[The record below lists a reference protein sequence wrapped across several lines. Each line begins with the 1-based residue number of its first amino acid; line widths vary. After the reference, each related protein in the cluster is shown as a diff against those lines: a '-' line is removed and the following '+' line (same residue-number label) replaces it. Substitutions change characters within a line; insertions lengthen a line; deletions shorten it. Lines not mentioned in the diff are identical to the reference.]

1 MGSNDMQVIL
11 LQDRRN
17 LGHRGEIVDVKPGYA
32 RNFLFPQGV
41 ALEANAGN
49 IAYFQQQK
57 EKIDAAHSEAKE
69 EAQALAEKI
78 NEVHI
83 SVQKR
88 VGESGTLYG
97 SVTSQDLVDKLAEM
111 DIDVEKRQLEL
122 ETPTLKTLG
131 EHKVKVDLHA
141 DVDAE
146 FVVEISP
153 AE

>member
-1 MGSNDMQVIL
+1 MQVIL

-17 LGHRGEIVDVKPGYA
+17 LGHRGDIVDVKPGYA

-49 IAYFQQQK
+49 IAYFQEQK
-57 EKIDAAHSEAKE
+57 EKIDVAHAEARE

-78 NEVHI
+78 AEVHI
-83 SVQKR
+83 KVQKR

-97 SVTSQDLVDKLAEM
+97 SVTSQDIVDLLAGME
-111 DIDVEKRQLEL
+111 IEVEKRQLEL

-131 EHKVKVDLHA
+131 EHKVKVDLYS

-146 FVVEISP
+146 FVVEIVP